1 MSGCSASTMLVSIV
15 SPASTVSATFLAR
28 PFTRAESSRAVWNEM
43 FRGLEGKNTKPTAS
57 APASSA
63 TSSVSGVESPQI
75 LTKVVIAG
83 RVVARIGGGSNP
95 QDQANDLHTSIAA
108 ARSST
113 DAPTDLNSV
122 ISLGRVRP
130 LALPRQ
136 RS

>member
-1 MSGCSASTMLVSIV
+1 MMLASRAS
-15 SPASTVSATFLAR
+15 SASTVSATFSAR

-43 FRGLEGKNTKPTAS
+43 LRGLGGKNTKPTMS

-75 LTKVVIAG
+75 LTSVVIAG
-83 RVVARIGGGSNP
+83 RVLARISDGSNP
-95 QDQANDLHTSIAA
+95 SGYATERHTSIAA

-122 ISLGRVRP
+122 ISLALVRP
-130 LALPRQ
+130 FALPRQ